1 MQSTN
6 IQLPFTN
13 KVLIPVAGVWGTLF
27 SLTLRLRQP
36 HCINGFLQSPAK
48 CRGQVGEGAACKV
61 SWWAPKI
68 FVGSKESKLPMNTGE
83 NPWIQTITP
92 CSSGSCARNIVKYQK
107 VSSPFITE
115 GRCKL
120 IGTLKLFRGQASSF
134 SECWFQPQRS
144 FNGTSQSCHMAL
156 KMPSHFRKKNT
167 FFVTTNPVISDKVI
181 PSS

>member
-6 IQLPFTN
+6 KQLPFTN

-48 CRGQVGEGAACKV
+48 RRGQVGEGAACKV

-68 FVGSKESKLPMNTGE
+68 FVGSKESKLPMNTEE

-120 IGTLKLFRGQASSF
+120 IGTSKRFRGSTGRIILWMLVSAP
-134 SECWFQPQRS
+134 EVV
-144 FNGTSQSCHMAL
+144 QSDITVMSYGL
-156 KMPSHFRKKNT
+156 KNAFPL
-167 FFVTTNPVISDKVI
+167 
-181 PSS
+181 